1 MIRVKKIHTK
11 ILDFLIFSLQTCISE
26 LEALKLTVTDIRR
39 YELTQTAVLFGY
51 KHSLSNRIVCA
62 DLYSRLRGQNTY
74 LLDIRK

>member
-1 MIRVKKIHTK
+1 MIRVKKIYTP

-51 KHSLSNRIVCA
+51 KHSLFTALSVRSFTSELETVMLCDSLRI
-62 DLYSRLRGQNTY
+62 
-74 LLDIRK
+74 